1 MNWIGVALKILLQ
14 LPAILQS
21 VEDAANGEKG
31 ISKEKKD
38 LAKTIIRVM
47 VSAFLGVSDSDLDK
61 ILKSVYQLV
70 DPVIDILVAILF
82 PHDD

>member
-1 MNWIGVALKILLQ
+1 MNWIGVAMKILLQ

-21 VEDAANGEKG
+21 VEDAANGEQG

-38 LAKTIIRVM
+38 LAKTIIKVLT
-47 VSAFLGVSDSDLDK
+47 SSFLGISGADLDK